1 MKKLLALL
9 LVIVMIISMT
19 ACVQTNDPTDPTKTP
34 TNPTNT
40 TTGPQGNPTEPT
52 QDPAALEAAKY
63 GGHLDFCVYAN
74 PTYLDPAKATGT
86 WYYMYTNMVYETP
99 LTRDAEGNI
108 RPNVCNFELSADQ
121 LTLKLWVREG
131 LKFHD
136 GSPVEIED
144 VVASLR
150 RAVHKS
156 PRQFVDAFI
165 ENVEI
170 KDGVATIKFKSYNE
184 KTMYYIASANP
195 LIGVMPK
202 EIAEKYPY
210 SKDNQQ
216 YIIDVADAIGTG
228 PYKYTQFKSGE
239 YVTVERFK
247 DYIPV
252 EEGYTG
258 YAAPKKAYLDSV
270 TYHRNTE
277 ATASTLALMDG
288 QFDLFA
294 DCPSDFEA
302 QLQSKGIKTLKKL
315 QTSGNVFF
323 MNTHGNGVTANAN
336 MRKAMMAAIDIPEFV
351 SYMTEGE
358 FTKGG
363 FCPAVDDIY
372 YTDVFEKADYMG
384 EDNVALAQQYMA
396 AAGYNGEPVHLAL
409 GSAYA
414 NVATLLAEY
423 FAAAGINYEVT
434 MLESGAT
441 RDFYL
446 DKSNPWD
453 ISYSAPSLNNTP
465 TLLSGTIMND
475 DYKGA
480 EKDALLKELQGMVVG
495 SEEYMNKWYEL
506 ANQMVDDCGIVFLH
520 RVNVEWAF
528 NADFNLEYDGIS
540 TYLFNSYWT
549 NPENHGK

>member
-40 TTGPQGNPTEPT
+40 TTGSQGDPTDPT

-63 GGHLDFCVYAN
+63 GGHLDFCVYAK
-74 PTYLDPAKATGT
+74 PTRLDPAKATGT
-86 WYYMYTNMVYETP
+86 WYYMYTNLVYEAP

-108 RPNVCNFELSADQ
+108 RPNVCEFELSEDQ

-144 VVASLR
+144 VVASIR
-150 RAVHKS
+150 RTVHKS
-156 PRQFVDAFI
+156 PREFVDGYI
-165 ENVEI
+165 QNVEI
-170 KDGVATIKFKSYNE
+170 KDGVATITFKEYNE
-184 KTMYYIASANP
+184 KTMYYIASVNP

-202 EIAEKYPY
+202 EIAEKY
-210 SKDNQQ
+210 SNESGNF
-216 YIIDVADAIGTG
+216 IVDVADAIGTG
-228 PYKYTQFKSGE
+228 PYKFTELVDS
-239 YVTVERFK
+239 VSVSVARFE

-252 EEGYTG
+252 EAGYTG
-258 YAAPKKAYLDSV
+258 YAAPKKAYLD
-270 TYHRNTE
+270 TITFHANTE
-277 ATASTLALMDG
+277 ASTSTLALMDG
-288 QFDLFA
+288 QYDLFA
-294 DCPSDFEA
+294 DCPVDFEA
-302 QLQSKGIKTLKKL
+302 QLQAAGIKTLKKT

-323 MNTHGNGVTANAN
+323 MNTRGNGVAANAN

-351 SYMTEGE
+351 SYMTDGE

-363 FCPAVDDIY
+363 FCPAVDEVY

-384 EDNVALAQQYMA
+384 EDNVALAKQYMQ
-396 AAGYNGEPVHLAL
+396 AAGYNGEKVQLAL

-414 NVATLLAEY
+414 NVATLLANY
-423 FAAAGINYEVT
+423 FDAAGINYEIT

-441 RDFYL
+441 KDFYT
-446 DKSNPWD
+446 DKSNAWD
-453 ISYSAPSLNNTP
+453 IYYTAPSLNNTP
-465 TLLSGTIMND
+465 TLLSATIMND
-475 DYKGA
+475 DYLGA

-495 SEEYMNKWYEL
+495 SKEYMNKWYEL
-506 ANQMVDDCGIVFLH
+506 AQQMVDDCAVVFLH
-520 RVNVEWAF
+520 PVNVEWAF
-528 NADFNLEYDGIS
+528 NSEFNLEYDGIS

-549 NPENHGK
+549 NPENHSK

>member
-19 ACVQTNDPTDPTKTP
+19 ACVQTNDPTKTP

-40 TTGPQGNPTEPT
+40 TTGSQGDPTDPT

-63 GGHLDFCVYAN
+63 GGHLDFCVYAK
-74 PTYLDPAKATGT
+74 PTRLDPAKATGT
-86 WYYMYTNMVYETP
+86 WYYMYTNLVYEAP

-108 RPNVCNFELSADQ
+108 RPNVCEFELSEDQ

-144 VVASLR
+144 VVASIR
-150 RAVHKS
+150 RTVHKS
-156 PRQFVDAFI
+156 PREFVDGYI
-165 ENVEI
+165 QNVEI
-170 KDGVATIKFKSYNE
+170 KDGVATITFKEYNE
-184 KTMYYIASANP
+184 KTMYYIASVNP

-202 EIAEKYPY
+202 EIAEEY
-210 SKDNQQ
+210 SNESGNF
-216 YIIDVADAIGTG
+216 IVDVADAIGTG
-228 PYKYTQFKSGE
+228 PYKFTELVDS
-239 YVTVERFK
+239 VSVSVARFE

-252 EEGYTG
+252 EAGYTG
-258 YAAPKKAYLDSV
+258 YAAPKKAYLD
-270 TYHRNTE
+270 TITFHANTE
-277 ATASTLALMDG
+277 ASTSTLALMDG
-288 QFDLFA
+288 QYDLFA
-294 DCPSDFEA
+294 DCPVDFEA
-302 QLQSKGIKTLKKL
+302 QLQAAGIKTLKKT

-323 MNTHGNGVTANAN
+323 MNTRGNGVAANAN

-351 SYMTEGE
+351 SYMTDGE

-363 FCPAVDDIY
+363 FCPAVDEVY

-384 EDNVALAQQYMA
+384 EDNVALAKQYMQ
-396 AAGYNGEPVHLAL
+396 AAGYNGEKVQLAL

-414 NVATLLAEY
+414 NVATLLANY
-423 FAAAGINYEVT
+423 FDAAGINYEIT

-441 RDFYL
+441 KDFYT
-446 DKSNPWD
+446 DKSNAWD
-453 ISYSAPSLNNTP
+453 IYYTAPSLNNTP
-465 TLLSGTIMND
+465 TLLSATIMND
-475 DYKGA
+475 DYLGA

-495 SEEYMNKWYEL
+495 SKEYMNKWYEL
-506 ANQMVDDCGIVFLH
+506 AQQMVDDCAVVFLH
-520 RVNVEWAF
+520 PVNVEWAF
-528 NADFNLEYDGIS
+528 NSEFNLEYDGIS

-549 NPENHGK
+549 NPENHSK

>member
-9 LVIVMIISMT
+9 LAIAMVLSLA
-19 ACVQTNDPTDPTKTP
+19 ACFGPADPTDPT
-34 TNPTNT
+34 
-40 TTGPQGNPTEPT
+40 GNPEIP
-52 QDPAALEAAKY
+52 EEAKY

-86 WYYMYTNMVYETP
+86 WYYMYTNMVYEAP

-108 RPNVCNFELSADQ
+108 RPNVCNFELSEDQ

-156 PRQFVDAFI
+156 PRQFVDEFI

-184 KTMYYIASANP
+184 KTMYYIASVNP

-210 SKDNQQ
+210 TSSNQQ
-216 YIIDVADAIGTG
+216 YIIDIADAIGTG
-228 PYKYTQFKSGE
+228 PYKYTQFVSGTS
-239 YVTVERFK
+239 VSVERFK

-270 TYHRNTE
+270 TFHRNTDE
-277 ATASTLALMDG
+277 SASTLALMDG
-288 QFDLFA
+288 QYDLFA
-294 DCPSDFEA
+294 DCPVDFAA
-302 QLQSKGIKTLKKL
+302 QMQDKGIKTLTKT

-323 MNTHGNGVTANAN
+323 MNTRGKGVTANVN

-351 SYMTEGE
+351 SEMTDGE

-384 EDNVALAQQYMA
+384 KADVALAKQYMEK
-396 AAGYNGEPVHLAL
+396 AGYKGETVHLAL

-423 FAAAGINYEVT
+423 FDAAGINYEVT
-434 MLESGAT
+434 MLETGTTAA
-441 RDFYL
+441 FYG
-446 DKSNPWD
+446 DKNNAWD
-453 ISYSAPSLNNTP
+453 IYYTAPSLNNTP
-465 TLLSGTIMND
+465 TLLSTTIMD
-475 DYKGA
+475 ADYLGA

-495 SEEYMNKWYEL
+495 STEYMNKWYEL
-506 ANQMVDDCGIVFLH
+506 ANQMVDDCAVVFLH
-520 RVNVEWAF
+520 PVNVEWAF
-528 NADFNLEYDGIS
+528 NGDFNLEYDGIS
-540 TYLFNSYWT
+540 TYLFNSYWS
-549 NPENHGK
+549 NPAQHGK

>member
-34 TNPTNT
+34 NDPTNAP
-40 TTGPQGNPTEPT
+40 TGSQGDPTDPT

-63 GGHLDFCVYAN
+63 GGHLDFCVYAK
-74 PTYLDPAKATGT
+74 PTRLDPAKATGT
-86 WYYMYTNMVYETP
+86 WYYMYTNLVYEAP

-108 RPNVCNFELSADQ
+108 RPNVCEFELSEDQ

-144 VVASLR
+144 VVASIR
-150 RAVHKS
+150 RTVHKS
-156 PRQFVDAFI
+156 PRQFVDGYI
-165 ENVEI
+165 QNVEI
-170 KDGVATIKFKSYNE
+170 KDGVATITFKEYNE
-184 KTMYYIASANP
+184 KTMYYIASVNP

-202 EIAEKYPY
+202 EIAEKY
-210 SKDNQQ
+210 SNESGNF
-216 YIIDVADAIGTG
+216 IVDVADAIGTG
-228 PYKYTQFKSGE
+228 PYKFTELVDS
-239 YVTVERFK
+239 VSVSVARFE

-252 EEGYTG
+252 EAGYTG
-258 YAAPKKAYLDSV
+258 YAAPKKAYLD
-270 TYHRNTE
+270 TITFHANTE
-277 ATASTLALMDG
+277 ASTSTLALMDG
-288 QFDLFA
+288 QYDLFA
-294 DCPSDFEA
+294 DCPVDFEA
-302 QLQSKGIKTLKKL
+302 QLQAAGIKTLKKT

-323 MNTHGNGVTANAN
+323 MNTRGNGVAANAN

-351 SYMTEGE
+351 SYMTDGE

-363 FCPAVDDIY
+363 FCPAVDEVY

-384 EDNVALAQQYMA
+384 EDNVALAKQYMQ
-396 AAGYNGEPVHLAL
+396 AAGYNGEKVQLAL

-414 NVATLLAEY
+414 NVATLLANY
-423 FAAAGINYEVT
+423 FDAAGINYEIT

-441 RDFYL
+441 KDFYT
-446 DKSNPWD
+446 DKNNAWD
-453 ISYSAPSLNNTP
+453 IYYTAPSLNNTP
-465 TLLSGTIMND
+465 TLLSATIMND
-475 DYKGA
+475 DYLGE

-506 ANQMVDDCGIVFLH
+506 AQQMVDDCAVVFLH
-520 RVNVEWAF
+520 PVNVEWAF
-528 NADFNLEYDGIS
+528 NSEFNLEYDGIS

-549 NPENHGK
+549 NPENHSK

>member
-40 TTGPQGNPTEPT
+40 TTGSQGDPTDPT

-63 GGHLDFCVYAN
+63 GGHLDFCVYAK
-74 PTYLDPAKATGT
+74 PTRLDPAKATGT
-86 WYYMYTNMVYETP
+86 WYYMYTNLVYEAP
-99 LTRDAEGNI
+99 LTRDAEGNV
-108 RPNVCNFELSADQ
+108 RPNVCEFELSEDQ

-144 VVASLR
+144 VVASIR
-150 RAVHKS
+150 RTVHKS
-156 PRQFVDAFI
+156 PREFVDGYI
-165 ENVEI
+165 QNVEI
-170 KDGVATIKFKSYNE
+170 KDGVATITFKEYNE
-184 KTMYYIASANP
+184 KTMYYIASVNP

-202 EIAEKYPY
+202 EIAEKY
-210 SKDNQQ
+210 SNESGNF
-216 YIIDVADAIGTG
+216 IVDVADAIGTG
-228 PYKYTQFKSGE
+228 PYKFTELVDS
-239 YVTVERFK
+239 VSVSVARFE

-252 EEGYTG
+252 EAGYTG
-258 YAAPKKAYLDSV
+258 YAAPKKAYLD
-270 TYHRNTE
+270 TITFHANTE
-277 ATASTLALMDG
+277 ASTSTLALMDG
-288 QFDLFA
+288 QYDLFA
-294 DCPSDFEA
+294 DCPVDFEA
-302 QLQSKGIKTLKKL
+302 QLQAAGIKTLKKT

-323 MNTHGNGVTANAN
+323 MNTRGNGVAANAN

-351 SYMTEGE
+351 SYMTDGE

-363 FCPAVDDIY
+363 FCPAVDEVY

-384 EDNVALAQQYMA
+384 EDNVALAKQYMQ
-396 AAGYNGEPVHLAL
+396 AAGYNGEKVQLAL

-414 NVATLLAEY
+414 NVATLLANY
-423 FAAAGINYEVT
+423 FDAAGINYEIT

-441 RDFYL
+441 KDFYT
-446 DKSNPWD
+446 DKNNAWD
-453 ISYSAPSLNNTP
+453 IYYTAPSLNNTP
-465 TLLSGTIMND
+465 TLLSATIMND
-475 DYKGA
+475 DYLGA

-495 SEEYMNKWYEL
+495 SKEYMNKWYEL
-506 ANQMVDDCGIVFLH
+506 AQQMVDDCAVVFLH
-520 RVNVEWAF
+520 PVNVEWAF
-528 NADFNLEYDGIS
+528 NSEFNLEYDGIS

-549 NPENHGK
+549 NPENHSK

>member
-9 LVIVMIISMT
+9 LAIAMVLSLA
-19 ACVQTNDPTDPTKTP
+19 ACFGPTDPTEPNGPTDPTDPG
-34 TNPTNT
+34 NT
-40 TTGPQGNPTEPT
+40 QIPE
-52 QDPAALEAAKY
+52 EAKY

-86 WYYMYTNMVYETP
+86 WYYMYTNMVYEAP
-99 LTRDAEGNI
+99 LTKDAEGNI
-108 RPNVCNFELSADQ
+108 RPNVCNFELSEDQ

-170 KDGVATIKFKSYNE
+170 KDGVATITFKEYNE

-228 PYKYTQFKSGE
+228 PYKYTQFVSGTS
-239 YVTVERFK
+239 VTVERFE

-270 TYHRNTE
+270 TYHRNSE
-277 ATASTLALMDG
+277 ASTSTLALMSG
-288 QFDLFA
+288 QYDLFA
-294 DCPSDFEA
+294 DCPVDFA
-302 QLQSKGIKTLKKL
+302 DQLQAAGIKTLKKT

-323 MNTHGNGVTANAN
+323 MNTRGNGVTANVN

-351 SYMTEGE
+351 SYMTDGE

-363 FCPAVDDIY
+363 FCPAVDEVY

-396 AAGYNGEPVHLAL
+396 AAGYKGEKVQLAL

-414 NVATLLAEY
+414 NVATLLAGY
-423 FAAAGINYEVT
+423 FDAAGINYEVT
-434 MLESGAT
+434 MLETGAT
-441 RDFYL
+441 KDFYTN
-446 DKSNPWD
+446 KSNAWD
-453 ISYSAPSLNNTP
+453 IWYTAPSLNNTP
-465 TLLSGTIMND
+465 TLLSATIMND
-475 DYKGA
+475 DYLGA
-480 EKDALLKELQGMVVG
+480 EKDALLAELQGMVVG

-506 ANQMVDDCGIVFLH
+506 AEQMVDDCAVVFLH
-520 RVNVEWAF
+520 PVNVEWAF
-528 NADFNLEYDGIS
+528 HADFNLEYDGIS

-549 NPENHGK
+549 NPANHGK

>member
-9 LVIVMIISMT
+9 LAIVMIISMT

-40 TTGPQGNPTEPT
+40 TTGSQGDPTDPT

-63 GGHLDFCVYAN
+63 GGHLDFCVYAK
-74 PTYLDPAKATGT
+74 PTRLDPAKATGT
-86 WYYMYTNMVYETP
+86 WYYMYTNLVYEAP

-108 RPNVCNFELSADQ
+108 RPNVCEFELSEDQ

-144 VVASLR
+144 VVASIR
-150 RAVHKS
+150 RTVHKS
-156 PRQFVDAFI
+156 PRQFVDGYI
-165 ENVEI
+165 QNVEI
-170 KDGVATIKFKSYNE
+170 KDGVATITFKEYNE
-184 KTMYYIASANP
+184 KTMYYIASVNP

-202 EIAEKYPY
+202 EIAEKY
-210 SKDNQQ
+210 SNESGNF
-216 YIIDVADAIGTG
+216 IVDVADAIGTG
-228 PYKYTQFKSGE
+228 PYKFTELVDS
-239 YVTVERFK
+239 VSVSVARFE

-252 EEGYTG
+252 EAGYTG
-258 YAAPKKAYLDSV
+258 YAAPKKAYLD
-270 TYHRNTE
+270 TITFHANTE
-277 ATASTLALMDG
+277 ASTSTLALMDG
-288 QFDLFA
+288 QYDLFA
-294 DCPSDFEA
+294 DCPVDFEA
-302 QLQSKGIKTLKKL
+302 QLQAAGIKTLKKT

-323 MNTHGNGVTANAN
+323 MNTRGNGVAANAN

-351 SYMTEGE
+351 SYMTDGE

-363 FCPAVDDIY
+363 FCPAVDEVY

-384 EDNVALAQQYMA
+384 EDNVALAKQYMQ
-396 AAGYNGEPVHLAL
+396 AAGYNGEKVQLAL

-414 NVATLLAEY
+414 NVATLLANY
-423 FAAAGINYEVT
+423 FDAAGINYEIT

-441 RDFYL
+441 KDFYT
-446 DKSNPWD
+446 DKSNAWD
-453 ISYSAPSLNNTP
+453 IYYTAPSLNNTP
-465 TLLSGTIMND
+465 TLLSATIMND
-475 DYKGA
+475 DYLGA

-495 SEEYMNKWYEL
+495 SKEYMNKWYEL
-506 ANQMVDDCGIVFLH
+506 AQQMVDDCAVVFLH
-520 RVNVEWAF
+520 PVNVEWAF
-528 NADFNLEYDGIS
+528 NPEFNLEYDGIS

-549 NPENHGK
+549 NPENHSK

>member
-40 TTGPQGNPTEPT
+40 TTGSQGDPTDPT

-63 GGHLDFCVYAN
+63 GGHLDFCVYAK
-74 PTYLDPAKATGT
+74 PTRLDPAKATGT
-86 WYYMYTNMVYETP
+86 WYYMYTNLVYEAP
-99 LTRDAEGNI
+99 LTRDAEGNV
-108 RPNVCNFELSADQ
+108 RPNVCEFELSEDQ

-144 VVASLR
+144 VVASIR
-150 RAVHKS
+150 RTVHKS
-156 PRQFVDAFI
+156 PRQFVDGYI
-165 ENVEI
+165 QNVDI
-170 KDGVATIKFKSYNE
+170 KDGVATITFKEYNE
-184 KTMYYIASANP
+184 KTMYYIASVNP

-202 EIAEKYPY
+202 EIAEEY
-210 SKDNQQ
+210 SNESGNF
-216 YIIDVADAIGTG
+216 IVDVADAIGTG
-228 PYKYTQFKSGE
+228 PYKFTELVDS
-239 YVTVERFK
+239 VSVSVARFE

-252 EEGYTG
+252 EAGYTG
-258 YAAPKKAYLDSV
+258 YAAPKKAYLD
-270 TYHRNTE
+270 TITFHANTE
-277 ATASTLALMDG
+277 ASTSTLALMDG
-288 QFDLFA
+288 QYDLFA
-294 DCPSDFEA
+294 DCPVDFEA
-302 QLQSKGIKTLKKL
+302 QLQAAGIKTLKKT

-323 MNTHGNGVTANAN
+323 MNTRGNGVAANAN

-351 SYMTEGE
+351 SYMTDGE

-363 FCPAVDDIY
+363 FCPAVDEVY

-384 EDNVALAQQYMA
+384 EDNVALAKQYMQ
-396 AAGYNGEPVHLAL
+396 AAGYNGEKVQLAL

-414 NVATLLAEY
+414 NVATLLANY
-423 FAAAGINYEVT
+423 FDAAGINYEIT

-441 RDFYL
+441 KDFYT
-446 DKSNPWD
+446 DKSNAWD
-453 ISYSAPSLNNTP
+453 IYYTAPSLNNTP
-465 TLLSGTIMND
+465 TLLSATIMND
-475 DYKGA
+475 DYLGA

-495 SEEYMNKWYEL
+495 SKEYMNKWYEL
-506 ANQMVDDCGIVFLH
+506 AQQMVDDCAVVFLH
-520 RVNVEWAF
+520 PVNVEWAF
-528 NADFNLEYDGIS
+528 NSEFNLEYDGIS

-549 NPENHGK
+549 NPENHSK

>member
-40 TTGPQGNPTEPT
+40 TTGSQGDPTDPT

-63 GGHLDFCVYAN
+63 GGHLDFCVYAK
-74 PTYLDPAKATGT
+74 PTRLDPAKATGT
-86 WYYMYTNMVYETP
+86 WYYMYTNLVYEAP

-108 RPNVCNFELSADQ
+108 RPNVCEFELSEDQ

-144 VVASLR
+144 VVASIR
-150 RAVHKS
+150 RTVHKS
-156 PRQFVDAFI
+156 PRQFVDGYI
-165 ENVEI
+165 QNVEI
-170 KDGVATIKFKSYNE
+170 KDGVATITFKEYNE
-184 KTMYYIASANP
+184 KTMYYIASVNP

-202 EIAEKYPY
+202 EIAEKY
-210 SKDNQQ
+210 SNESGNF
-216 YIIDVADAIGTG
+216 IVDVADAIGTG
-228 PYKYTQFKSGE
+228 PYKFTELVDS
-239 YVTVERFK
+239 VSVSVARFE

-252 EEGYTG
+252 EAGYTG
-258 YAAPKKAYLDSV
+258 YAAPKKAYLD
-270 TYHRNTE
+270 TITFHANTE
-277 ATASTLALMDG
+277 ASTSTLALMDG
-288 QFDLFA
+288 QYDLFA
-294 DCPSDFEA
+294 DCPVDFEA
-302 QLQSKGIKTLKKL
+302 QLQAAGIKILKKT

-323 MNTHGNGVTANAN
+323 MNTRGNGVAANAN

-351 SYMTEGE
+351 SYMTDGE

-363 FCPAVDDIY
+363 FCPAVDEVY

-384 EDNVALAQQYMA
+384 EDNVALAKQYMQ
-396 AAGYNGEPVHLAL
+396 AAGYNGEKVQLAL

-414 NVATLLAEY
+414 NVATLLASY
-423 FAAAGINYEVT
+423 FDAAGIKYEIT

-441 RDFYL
+441 KDFYT
-446 DKSNPWD
+446 DKSNAWD
-453 ISYSAPSLNNTP
+453 IYYTAPSLNNTP
-465 TLLSGTIMND
+465 TLLSATIMND
-475 DYKGA
+475 DYLGA

-495 SEEYMNKWYEL
+495 SKEYMNKWYEL
-506 ANQMVDDCGIVFLH
+506 AQQMVDDCAVVFLH
-520 RVNVEWAF
+520 PVNVEWAF
-528 NADFNLEYDGIS
+528 NSEFNLEYDGIS

-549 NPENHGK
+549 NPENHSK

>member
-1 MKKLLALL
+1 MKKLFALL
-9 LVIVMIISMT
+9 LAIAMVLSLT
-19 ACVQTNDPTDPTKTP
+19 ACFGLGGTTDPTETP
-34 TNPTNT
+34 TD
-40 TTGPQGNPTEPT
+40 GPDIPE
-52 QDPAALEAAKY
+52 EAKY

-86 WYYMYTNMVYETP
+86 WYYMYTNMVYEAP
-99 LTRDAEGNI
+99 LTKDAEGNI
-108 RPNVCNFELSADQ
+108 RPNVCNFELSEDQ

-144 VVASLR
+144 VVASLK

-156 PRQFVDAFI
+156 PRQFVAGYIQDVKI
-165 ENVEI
+165 E
-170 KDGVATIKFKSYNE
+170 DGVATITFKEYAE

-195 LIGVMPK
+195 LVGVMPK
-202 EIAEKYPY
+202 EIAEKYSY
-210 SKDNQQ
+210 ESKNF
-216 YIIDVADAIGTG
+216 IIDVADAIGTG

-294 DCPSDFEA
+294 DCPADFA
-302 QLQSKGIKTLKKL
+302 TKLQAAGIKTLKKT

-323 MNTHGNGVTANAN
+323 MNTRGNGVTANVN

-351 SYMTEGE
+351 SYMTDGE

-396 AAGYNGEPVHLAL
+396 AAGYKGETVHLAL

-423 FAAAGINYEVT
+423 FTAAGINYEVT
-434 MLESGAT
+434 MLETGAT
-441 RDFYL
+441 KDFYL
-446 DKSNPWD
+446 DKNNAWD
-453 ISYSAPSLNNTP
+453 IWYTAPSLNNTP
-465 TLLSGTIMND
+465 TLLSATIMND
-475 DYKGA
+475 DYLGA

-495 SEEYMNKWYEL
+495 SKEYMNKWYEL
-506 ANQMVDDCGIVFLH
+506 AEQMVDDCAVVFLH
-520 RVNVEWAF
+520 PVNVEWAF
-528 NADFNLEYDGIS
+528 NGDFNLEYDGIS

-549 NPENHGK
+549 NPAQHGK

>member
-9 LVIVMIISMT
+9 LAIVMIISMT

-40 TTGPQGNPTEPT
+40 TTGSQGDPTDPT

-63 GGHLDFCVYAN
+63 GGHLDFCVYAK
-74 PTYLDPAKATGT
+74 PTRLDPAKATGT
-86 WYYMYTNMVYETP
+86 WYYMYTNLVYEAP

-108 RPNVCNFELSADQ
+108 RPNVCEFELSEDQ

-136 GSPVEIED
+136 ASPVEIED
-144 VVASLR
+144 VVASIR
-150 RAVHKS
+150 RTVHKS
-156 PRQFVDAFI
+156 PRQFVDGYI
-165 ENVEI
+165 QNVEI
-170 KDGVATIKFKSYNE
+170 KDGVATITFKEYNE
-184 KTMYYIASANP
+184 KTMYYIASVNP

-202 EIAEKYPY
+202 EIAEKY
-210 SKDNQQ
+210 SNESGNF
-216 YIIDVADAIGTG
+216 IVDVADAIGTG
-228 PYKYTQFKSGE
+228 PYKFTELVDS
-239 YVTVERFK
+239 VSVSVARFE

-252 EEGYTG
+252 EAGYTG
-258 YAAPKKAYLDSV
+258 YAAPKKAYLD
-270 TYHRNTE
+270 TITFHANTE
-277 ATASTLALMDG
+277 ASTSTLALMDG
-288 QFDLFA
+288 QYDLFA
-294 DCPSDFEA
+294 DCPVDFEA
-302 QLQSKGIKTLKKL
+302 QLQAAGIKILKKT

-323 MNTHGNGVTANAN
+323 MNTRGNGVAANAN

-351 SYMTEGE
+351 SYMTDGE

-363 FCPAVDDIY
+363 FCPAVDEVY

-384 EDNVALAQQYMA
+384 EDNVALAKQYMQ
-396 AAGYNGEPVHLAL
+396 AAGYNGEKVQLAL

-414 NVATLLAEY
+414 NVATLLANY
-423 FAAAGINYEVT
+423 FDAAGINYEIT

-441 RDFYL
+441 KDFYT
-446 DKSNPWD
+446 DKNNAWD
-453 ISYSAPSLNNTP
+453 IYYTAPSLNNTP
-465 TLLSGTIMND
+465 TLLSATIMND
-475 DYKGA
+475 DYLGA

-495 SEEYMNKWYEL
+495 SQEYMNKWHEL
-506 ANQMVDDCGIVFLH
+506 AQQMVDDCAVVFLH
-520 RVNVEWAF
+520 PVNVEWAF
-528 NADFNLEYDGIS
+528 NSEFNLEYDGIS

>member
-40 TTGPQGNPTEPT
+40 TTGSQGDPTDPT

-63 GGHLDFCVYAN
+63 GGHLDFCVYAK
-74 PTYLDPAKATGT
+74 PTRLDPAKATGT
-86 WYYMYTNMVYETP
+86 WYYMYTNLVYEAP
-99 LTRDAEGNI
+99 LTRDAEGNV
-108 RPNVCNFELSADQ
+108 RPNVCEFELSEDQ

-144 VVASLR
+144 VVASIR
-150 RAVHKS
+150 RTVHKS
-156 PRQFVDAFI
+156 PREFVDGYI
-165 ENVEI
+165 QNVEI
-170 KDGVATIKFKSYNE
+170 KDGVATITFKEYNE
-184 KTMYYIASANP
+184 KTMYYIASVNP

-202 EIAEKYPY
+202 EIAEKY
-210 SKDNQQ
+210 SNESGNF
-216 YIIDVADAIGTG
+216 IVDVADAIGTG
-228 PYKYTQFKSGE
+228 PYKFTELVDS
-239 YVTVERFK
+239 VSVSVARFE

-252 EEGYTG
+252 EAGYTG
-258 YAAPKKAYLDSV
+258 YAAPKKAYLD
-270 TYHRNTE
+270 TITFHANTE
-277 ATASTLALMDG
+277 ASTSTLALMNG
-288 QFDLFA
+288 QYDLFA
-294 DCPSDFEA
+294 DCPVDFEA
-302 QLQSKGIKTLKKL
+302 QLQAAGIKTLKKT

-323 MNTHGNGVTANAN
+323 MNTRGNGVAANAN

-351 SYMTEGE
+351 SYMTDGE

-363 FCPAVDDIY
+363 FCPAVDEVY

-384 EDNVALAQQYMA
+384 EDNVALAKQYMQ
-396 AAGYNGEPVHLAL
+396 AAGYNGEKVQLAL

-414 NVATLLAEY
+414 NVATLLANY
-423 FAAAGINYEVT
+423 FDAAGINYEIT

-441 RDFYL
+441 KDFYT
-446 DKSNPWD
+446 DKNNAWD
-453 ISYSAPSLNNTP
+453 IYYTAPSLNNTP
-465 TLLSGTIMND
+465 TLLSATIMND
-475 DYKGA
+475 DYLGA

-495 SEEYMNKWYEL
+495 SKEYMNKWYEL
-506 ANQMVDDCGIVFLH
+506 AQQMVDDCAVVFLH
-520 RVNVEWAF
+520 PVNVEWAF
-528 NADFNLEYDGIS
+528 NSEFNLEYDGIS

>member
-40 TTGPQGNPTEPT
+40 TTGSQGDPTDPT

-63 GGHLDFCVYAN
+63 GGHLDFCVYAK
-74 PTYLDPAKATGT
+74 PTRLDPAKATGT
-86 WYYMYTNMVYETP
+86 WYYMYTNLVYEAP

-108 RPNVCNFELSADQ
+108 RPNVCNFELSEDQ

-144 VVASLR
+144 VVASIR
-150 RAVHKS
+150 RTVHKS
-156 PRQFVDAFI
+156 PREFVDGYI
-165 ENVEI
+165 QNVEI
-170 KDGVATIKFKSYNE
+170 KDGVATITFKEYNE
-184 KTMYYIASANP
+184 KTMYYIASVNP

-202 EIAEKYPY
+202 EIAEKY
-210 SKDNQQ
+210 SNESGNF
-216 YIIDVADAIGTG
+216 IVDVADAIGTG
-228 PYKYTQFKSGE
+228 PYKFTELVDS
-239 YVTVERFK
+239 VSVSVARFE

-252 EEGYTG
+252 EAGYTG
-258 YAAPKKAYLDSV
+258 YAAPKKAYLD
-270 TYHRNTE
+270 TITFHANTE
-277 ATASTLALMDG
+277 ASTSTLALMDG
-288 QFDLFA
+288 QYDLFA
-294 DCPSDFEA
+294 DCPVDFEA
-302 QLQSKGIKTLKKL
+302 QLQAAGIKTLKKT

-323 MNTHGNGVTANAN
+323 MNTRGNGVAANAN

-351 SYMTEGE
+351 SYMTDGE

-363 FCPAVDDIY
+363 FCPAVDEVY

-384 EDNVALAQQYMA
+384 EDNVALAKQYMQ
-396 AAGYNGEPVHLAL
+396 AAGYNGEKVQLAL

-414 NVATLLAEY
+414 NVATLLANY
-423 FAAAGINYEVT
+423 FNAAGINYEIT

-441 RDFYL
+441 KDFYT
-446 DKSNPWD
+446 DKSNAWD
-453 ISYSAPSLNNTP
+453 IYYTAPSLNNTP
-465 TLLSGTIMND
+465 TLLSATIMND
-475 DYKGA
+475 DYLGA

-495 SEEYMNKWYEL
+495 SKEYMDKWHEL
-506 ANQMVDDCGIVFLH
+506 AQQMVDDCAVVFLH
-520 RVNVEWAF
+520 PVNVEWAF
-528 NADFNLEYDGIS
+528 NSEFNLEYDGIS

-549 NPENHGK
+549 NPANHGK

>member
-19 ACVQTNDPTDPTKTP
+19 ACVQTNDPTKTP

-40 TTGPQGNPTEPT
+40 TTGSQGDPTDPT

-63 GGHLDFCVYAN
+63 GGHLDFCVYAK
-74 PTYLDPAKATGT
+74 PTRLDPAKATGT
-86 WYYMYTNMVYETP
+86 WYYMYTNLVYEAP

-108 RPNVCNFELSADQ
+108 RPNVCEFELSEDQ

-144 VVASLR
+144 VVASIR
-150 RAVHKS
+150 RTVHKS
-156 PRQFVDAFI
+156 PRQFVDGYI
-165 ENVEI
+165 QNVEI
-170 KDGVATIKFKSYNE
+170 KDGVATITFKEYNE
-184 KTMYYIASANP
+184 KTMYYIASVNP

-202 EIAEKYPY
+202 EIAEKY
-210 SKDNQQ
+210 SNESGNF
-216 YIIDVADAIGTG
+216 IVDVADAIGTG
-228 PYKYTQFKSGE
+228 PYKFTELVDS
-239 YVTVERFK
+239 VSVSVARFE

-252 EEGYTG
+252 EAGYTG
-258 YAAPKKAYLDSV
+258 YAAPKKAYLD
-270 TYHRNTE
+270 TITFHANTE
-277 ATASTLALMDG
+277 ASTSTLALMDG
-288 QFDLFA
+288 QYDLFA
-294 DCPSDFEA
+294 DCPVDFEA
-302 QLQSKGIKTLKKL
+302 QLQAAGIKILKKT

-323 MNTHGNGVTANAN
+323 MNTRGNGVAANAN

-351 SYMTEGE
+351 SYMTDGE

-549 NPENHGK
+549 NPAQHGK